1 MREILPPRI
10 CPYCA
15 NDLSVG
21 YHKLTCRI
29 VADIENIEGFLD
41 IPVFLDRRRAT
52 PASVFD

>member
-1 MREILPPRI
+1 MGEILPPRI

-41 IPVFLDRRRAT
+41 IPVFLDRRRAA